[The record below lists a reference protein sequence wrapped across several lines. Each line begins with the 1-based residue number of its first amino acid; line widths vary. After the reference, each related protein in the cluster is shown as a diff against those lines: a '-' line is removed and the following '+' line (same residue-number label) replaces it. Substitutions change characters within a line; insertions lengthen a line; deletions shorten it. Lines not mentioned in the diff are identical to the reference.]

1 MVNKI
6 VKKHLFKLASWLIRT
21 PFYKLFII
29 AAVKS
34 VYYYRKYDSSNDNK
48 KSILILNYERFT
60 HDLDALSL
68 DQRVKLL
75 ILPSRIQT
83 LLNSLFLSN
92 NYSYQVDSYINE
104 KEETKELVRFITKFV
119 NKLNDKYN
127 LCGIISCSFYYR
139 QDFSYEFSSLA
150 THVPFYVVFKEY
162 MKDDIVVDA
171 TINRYK
177 QNKYQFV
184 GEQIFSANKNVE
196 NILLRSGVCR
206 EDQISVVGSPRF
218 DVIFNNKDTSTKYD
232 KQQVVTLFSFYHS
245 SGLIE
250 LEGDNNFFSDRGDGY
265 YDLFKDVHTSVAEL
279 AVENRD
285 LEFII
290 KTKWDGQWHDRVV
303 STIYEASGIDILCE
317 PNISLVSEGNAQT
330 LIKKSSVVIAFNST
344 TILEAGL
351 LGRNVIV
358 PVYAEALD
366 KYFNSNLYFTK
377 YLDSLIVASSNK
389 NLKNKIMKHVV
400 NPQFFPLPNEMVQD
414 FIGFYDNKSS
424 KRVLDEI
431 LENNKLINK

>member
-1 MVNKI
+1 MVNEI
-6 VKKHLFKLASWLIRT
+6 IKKYLLKLASWLIRT

-34 VYYYRKYDSSNDNK
+34 VYYYRKYDSNHDNK
-48 KSILILNYERFT
+48 KSILILNHERFT

-68 DQRVKLL
+68 DQRVKFL

-92 NYSYQVDSYINE
+92 SYSYKVDSYINE
-104 KEETKELVRFITKFV
+104 KEETKELVRFVVKFV

-139 QDFSYEFSSLA
+139 QDFSYEFSSLT
-150 THVPFYVVFKEY
+150 THVPFYVIFKEY
-162 MKDDIVVDA
+162 MKDDVVVDV

-177 QNKYQFV
+177 QNKFHFI
-184 GEQIFSANKNVE
+184 GKQIFSANKNVE
-196 NILLRSGVCR
+196 KILLRSGVCR
-206 EDQISVVGSPRF
+206 EDQISIVGSPRF
-218 DVIFNNKDTSTKYD
+218 DVMFNNKDASIKHD
-232 KQQVVTLFSFYHS
+232 KQVVTLFSFYHS

-250 LEGDNNFFSDRGDGY
+250 LEGDNNFFSDQGDGY

-279 AVENRD
+279 AVENRGI
-285 LEFII
+285 EFVI
-290 KTKWDGQWHDRVV
+290 KTKWGGQWHDRIV

-317 PNISLVSEGNAQT
+317 PNISLMSEGNAQT
-330 LIKKSSVVIAFNST
+330 LIKKSSLVVAFNST

-358 PVYAEALD
+358 PVYAEAID

-389 NLKNKIMKHVV
+389 DLKDKIMEHVV
-400 NPQFFPLPNEMVQD
+400 NPQFFPLPDKMMQE
-414 FIGFYDNKSS
+414 FLGFCDGQSS
-424 KRVLDEI
+424 KRILDEI